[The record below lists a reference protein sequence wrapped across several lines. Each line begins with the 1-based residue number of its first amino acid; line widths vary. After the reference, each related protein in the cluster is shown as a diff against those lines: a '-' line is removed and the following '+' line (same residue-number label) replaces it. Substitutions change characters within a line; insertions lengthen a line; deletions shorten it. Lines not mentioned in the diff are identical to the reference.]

1 MRRALMVVLL
11 LLTTACGGGDN
22 ANGPSAGPSSDVSQS
37 TAGDVIDPSKVDVCS
52 LLDVATVQRLTGVS
66 VPFDSQGSRGSCFWG
81 ATRPGVGAYV
91 EVKVFRS
98 KGLSATR
105 SGFAPPACTTAPLD
119 AVGEEAEVIT
129 CPAGSATPQ
138 SKVQLRAY
146 ERGVMVTVLVN
157 DANVS
162 VAKTQL
168 VSAAQAA
175 LVELRGAPGAG

>member
-1 MRRALMVVLL
+1 MRRAWVVVLL
-11 LLTTACGGGDN
+11 LLTTACGGDDS
-22 ANGPSAGPSSDVSQS
+22 NGPSAGPSSDASPS
-37 TAGDVIDPSKVDVCS
+37 TTGEVVDPAKVDVCA
-52 LLDVATVQRLTGVS
+52 LLDEATVQRLTGVS
-66 VPFDSQGSRGSCFWG
+66 VPFDGRGSRGSCFWA

-105 SGFAPPACTTAPLD
+105 SGLAASCTTAPLD
-119 AVGEEAEVIT
+119 AMGEEAEVIT

-157 DANVS
+157 DADVS
-162 VAKTQL
+162 VAGTRL
-168 VSAAQAA
+168 VSAAQSA
-175 LVELRGAPGAG
+175 LAELRGAP